1 MKKNHQLFCRWNFL
15 FIFSPLSPLSLSLS
29 HLFPYYHSPALS
41 PISPHCQSLSPLSH
55 SFASLPLS
63 LSHYLSL
70 GIYLSLSL
78 SLLVIEKSIILSS
91 LQCQSQNWSLKAR
104 PTFLRESFSAPAA
117 ESTTG
122 LKNWPL
128 MVAIKSICRFVNNC
142 PNVEQ
147 ILEENTVKLTE
158 LKRSIYFPRT
168 SISRKS
174 PIVNLPLRFSAQVVE
189 YQSKDSMDPGS
200 NPSSRWAHFFFLP

>member
-1 MKKNHQLFCRWNFL
+1 MKFVVHFFPSLV
-15 FIFSPLSPLSLSLS
+15 PLSLSSLS
-29 HLFPYYHSPALS
+29 HLFPYYHSS
-41 PISPHCQSLSPLSH
+41 CTQSYLSPLST
-55 SFASLPLS
+55 ASLFLPSHILLPLS
-63 LSHYLSL
+63 LFHYLSL

-78 SLLVIEKSIILSS
+78 SLLVVEKSIILSS
-91 LQCQSQNWSLKAR
+91 LLCQSQNWSLKAR
-104 PTFLRESFSAPAA
+104 PTFLRESFSAAAA